1 MKLSKLF
8 GKFFVALVVPSLM
21 ISSCALLGLEEEED
35 ETETA
40 SISIPS
46 SSGSLTIGSYSYSS
60 SLKSPCDDI
69 SDGTNTYYV
78 RNILS
83 WDTSAR
89 TATFSTNFYNN
100 SACTTSAGSTVTFVD
115 ATLPNPISNE
125 YTDIQVN
132 KMTIASGKQFNG
144 VDGNSV
150 TDDSNLY
157 GVVGKFKSTNDS
169 TSDATVGELKVI
181 AWSIPESNTKS
192 QMTGGSGCY
201 NSTGGNATSL
211 SDCTH
216 YYSSSS
222 RNLYNY
228 TTD

>member
-1 MKLSKLF
+1 
-8 GKFFVALVVPSLM
+8 M
-21 ISSCALLGLEEEED
+21 ISSCALLGLEEEEE
-35 ETETA
+35 ETET
-40 SISIPS
+40 SSLSTPS
-46 SSGSLTIGSYSYSS
+46 SSGSITIGSYSYSS
-60 SLKSPCDDI
+60 SLKSPCSAT
-69 SDGTNTYYV
+69 SDGTNTYYI

-89 TATFSTNFYNN
+89 TATFSTNIYNN
-100 SACTTSAGSTVTFVD
+100 SACTTSAGSTVTFGGT
-115 ATLPNPISNE
+115 ALPNPISNE

-132 KMTIASGKQFNG
+132 KMTMASGSQFNG

-169 TSDATVGELKVI
+169 SSDATLGDLEVI
-181 AWSIPESNTKS
+181 VWSIPESNTKS
-192 QMTGGSGCY
+192 QMTGGADCY
-201 NSTGGNATSL
+201 NSAGGNATSL
-211 SDCTH
+211 TDCTH
-216 YYSSSS
+216 YLSSS

>member
-8 GKFFVALVVPSLM
+8 GKFFIALVVPSLM

-169 TSDATVGELKVI
+169 TSDATLGDLAVI
-181 AWSIPESNTKS
+181 VWSIPESNTKS
-192 QMTGGSGCY
+192 QMTGGGDCY

-211 SDCTH
+211 GNCTH
-216 YYSSSS
+216 YYSSS